1 MKKIEKQYI
10 YVISNPTHSWYKVGI
25 SKDDKQRCINMQTG
39 CPFRGYKIEFSIY
52 TEHFREVE
60 KKIHKHFN
68 ASHEWVDAD
77 LDKIIKKI
85 KQFVN
90 LDNALMKK
98 INKLKPHQLIVNS
111 KGERICYNYEEWCE
125 LSKEK
130 KAYLFKHPQ
139 LKNDCIHWMTKD
151 INRGDM
157 KYFKYFGTLFKKH
170 QFARIRNFYGVDFVN
185 KKFKYNEKI
194 HN

>member
-10 YVISNPTHSWYKVGI
+10 YVISNPNHSWYKVGI
-25 SKDDKQRCINMQTG
+25 SKDAKQRCLNMQTG

-60 KKIHKHFN
+60 KRIHKHFN
-68 ASHEWVDAD
+68 ASHEWVYAD

-90 LDNALMKK
+90 LENALMRENKK
-98 INKLKPHQLIVNS
+98 KLPHQLIVNK
-111 KGERICYNYEEWCE
+111 KGERINYTYEEWCD

-130 KAYLFKHPQ
+130 KAYLFKHPK
-139 LKNDCIHWMTKD
+139 LKQEIIDWMIKD
-151 INRGDM
+151 VERGDI
-157 KYFKYFGTLFKKH
+157 KYFQYFGTLFKEH
-170 QFARIRNFYGVDFVN
+170 RFAKIRSFYGVNFVN

-194 HN
+194 YN

>member
-1 MKKIEKQYI
+1 
-10 YVISNPTHSWYKVGI
+10 
-25 SKDDKQRCINMQTG
+25 MQTG

-130 KAYLFKHPQ
+130 KAYLFKHPK
-139 LKNDCIHWMTKD
+139 LKQEIIDWMTKD
-151 INRGDM
+151 IERGDI
-157 KYFKYFGTLFKKH
+157 KYFKYFSNLFKEH
-170 QFARIRNFYGVDFVN
+170 RFSQLRGFYGIDFKN
-185 KKFKYNEKI
+185 KVFNTTFKEI
-194 HN
+194 A